1 MSARTTITQAP
12 QQLAG
17 NNCTGN
23 CSQGR
28 TCTCGQQQPWT
39 TTSDPLAWVR
49 IEQQQQQQHQAAT
62 PVVAP
67 QNARRIPRA
76 RLPLRL
82 GDWLF
87 STVFVAAV
95 LCACALADTP
105 TSVLMKGWT

>member
-1 MSARTTITQAP
+1 MIPRTTITQAL
-12 QQLAG
+12 QTLAG

-23 CSQGR
+23 CNQGR

-49 IEQQQQQQHQAAT
+49 IEQQQHQAAT
-62 PVVAP
+62 PVAP

-87 STVFVAAV
+87 SAVFVAAV
-95 LCACALADTP
+95 LGACALADTP